1 MPYARLFVYA
11 NLALVWGRPSLRIAS
26 PRQQLVPFRR
36 RSPFSCA
43 KEDMTDWL
51 RWTVFF
57 WVVNAIPFTFGMAV
71 NERTDNP
78 CPPLKL
84 EEKWYGNMSDHHQFT
99 GFDMTERFLLRK
111 GVATDNKLL
120 FRLGSKP
127 LIKSTDPLSTGRC
140 NSTVSRALALGAV
153 GDSGPAF
160 SRAEGLPRLA
170 SDFRTANRYFL
181 RVYVASR
188 SAESRKD
195 TVTVLV
201 SWWYGWVS
209 SRGGGICP
217 KTPTPHPTNPKH
229 LSLYPQEMLPGSPFG
244 QSGIIFGC
252 TWLLAH
258 SVPWKGGL
266 RATPPGSGSDA
277 PGHAR
282 IPPLGIS
289 MKCRATC
296 AVLAK
301 CMFAC
306 CRLVFPRGLSREYSL
321 VAKFRLRKTTR
332 KDRWFLWQV
341 LDQAGD
347 SQVSVVV
354 DGAKKAVEFSAVGV
368 LKNGLHFAFK
378 SQEVHSLFDRQWHTF
393 GLAVRSN
400 TVALYVDCRLIERRL
415 IEERDI
421 VDMRGCTLIATRA
434 EDGRPVDIEL
444 QEILVFCDPS
454 AAEEDQ
460 CCSTTGAN
468 CEHRESHRP
477 TADPLVT
484 GYLHKMLSQPAPR
497 PTEDCQCPAVK
508 IPHLFRYHF
517 TSLAPQARPRSR
529 SSDRELENII
539 ASPML
544 GRIGD
549 AGQDGLPGFPGEK
562 GGTGPPGSP
571 GSDGQSGNKGEP
583 GLSRERGADGPKRA
597 TASGIL
603 LRALSRGR
611 QALLSSVMYGS
622 HFEDELNGTVC
633 FCVGD
638 IKHPPPA
645 AHLGRPCS
653 VGDAAYADDAHA
665 YSFPR
670 QRIPKQMGSLE
681 CLN

>member
-1 MPYARLFVYA
+1 
-11 NLALVWGRPSLRIAS
+11 
-26 PRQQLVPFRR
+26 
-36 RSPFSCA
+36 
-43 KEDMTDWL
+43 MTDWL

-57 WVVNAIPFTFGMAV
+57 WVVNAIPFAFGMAV

-127 LIKSTDPLSTGRC
+127 LIKST
-140 NSTVSRALALGAV
+140 
-153 GDSGPAF
+153 
-160 SRAEGLPRLA
+160 E
-170 SDFRTANRYFL
+170 
-181 RVYVASR
+181 
-188 SAESRKD
+188 
-195 TVTVLV
+195 
-201 SWWYGWVS
+201 
-209 SRGGGICP
+209 
-217 KTPTPHPTNPKH
+217 
-229 LSLYPQEMLPGSPFG
+229 
-244 QSGIIFGC
+244 
-252 TWLLAH
+252 
-258 SVPWKGGL
+258 
-266 RATPPGSGSDA
+266 
-277 PGHAR
+277 
-282 IPPLGIS
+282 
-289 MKCRATC
+289 
-296 AVLAK
+296 
-301 CMFAC
+301 
-306 CRLVFPRGLSREYSL
+306 LVFPRGLSREYSL

-468 CEHRESHRP
+468 CEHRGSHSP

-508 IPHLFRYHF
+508 VTP
-517 TSLAPQARPRSR
+517 AAARCAFSKR
-529 SSDRELENII
+529 SSHL
-539 ASPML
+539 A
-544 GRIGD
+544 
-549 AGQDGLPGFPGEK
+549 
-562 GGTGPPGSP
+562 
-571 GSDGQSGNKGEP
+571 
-583 GLSRERGADGPKRA
+583 GPK
-597 TASGIL
+597 T
-603 LRALSRGR
+603 
-611 QALLSSVMYGS
+611 
-622 HFEDELNGTVC
+622 N
-633 FCVGD
+633 
-638 IKHPPPA
+638 
-645 AHLGRPCS
+645 
-653 VGDAAYADDAHA
+653 
-665 YSFPR
+665 
-670 QRIPKQMGSLE
+670 
-681 CLN
+681 